1 MAIGIGVDKLM
12 NLMGS
17 EYAKYKGTQTGLQ
30 ELSEQELITFD
41 SAIPMMLNRHYA
53 PRVSGVLYSTYAGAY
68 LVGLMRAKKLLGG
81 GMYIGNDGDSGII
94 SKEICF
100 NMLKDEQTGGSNP
113 AQKTKWELTA
123 LCAAGWK
130 PIIGNTTTEPSTI
143 TDDDFGAMVISH
155 VTSLG
160 KSPNLL
166 EVQYHVNGNPQTP
179 QYIEPAMLLNENQTY
194 QLDIPI
200 MIVKNTKLFVEG
212 NVATANMPVTIMQGG
227 ICFANANWL
236 NGHTPTL

>member
-1 MAIGIGVDKLM
+1 MSIGIGIDKLM
-12 NLMGS
+12 NLMGT

-30 ELSEQELITFD
+30 ELSEPELITFD
-41 SAIPMMLNRHYA
+41 TAIPMMLNRHYT

-68 LVGLMRAKKLLGG
+68 LVGLMRSKKLLGG
-81 GMYIGNDGDSGII
+81 GMYMGNDGDSGIL

-100 NMLKDEQTGGSNP
+100 NMLKDEGAN
-113 AQKTKWELTA
+113 QKLKWELTA

-130 PIIGNTTTEPSTI
+130 PLIGTSTAAPSTI

-155 VTSLG
+155 VTSLNQ
-160 KSPNLL
+160 SPNLL
-166 EVQYHVNGNPQTP
+166 EIQYHVNGNPRTP
-179 QYIEPAMLLNENQTY
+179 QYIEPAMSLNENQTY

-200 MIVKNTKLFVEG
+200 MLVKNSKLFVEG
-212 NVATANMPVTIMQGG
+212 NVATANMPVTLMQGG